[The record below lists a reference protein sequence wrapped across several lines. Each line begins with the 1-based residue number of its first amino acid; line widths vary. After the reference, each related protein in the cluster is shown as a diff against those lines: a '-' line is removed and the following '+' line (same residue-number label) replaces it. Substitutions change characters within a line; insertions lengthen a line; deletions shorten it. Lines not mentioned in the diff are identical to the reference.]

1 MTIKILVVDDSAGD
15 ILNIKNELCDCDVF
29 TACDDT
35 EAMDIID
42 VHRDIDM
49 VILNLNIDN
58 MNVLQFLNSLNL
70 GSENKNLRIIIL
82 TDSDE
87 QNDKVKDL
95 SLGAVDY
102 IRKPINSTSLR
113 ERIDIHLEL
122 LKIQQSYEQRLYEQ
136 GVTFDTIF
144 QQSPIGITISLNRE
158 PSCDHFDDYYT
169 VNPMFEK
176 MMGRTKA
183 ELIGLG
189 WEKVSHPDDL
199 LEDLKQFQKL
209 QTGEINSYSMDK
221 RYIRKDGSYLWA
233 HIVIARLNLTSDYKF
248 SHICLVQD
256 ITQRKEIEKSLGE
269 SERSKS
275 VLLSHL
281 PGLAYRCDY
290 DRDWTMQY
298 VSDGCFSLTGYSSES
313 LINNRDLSFNELIS
327 PEYRESL
334 WKEWKKIL
342 KDRLPFKYE
351 YEINTADGERKW
363 VLEMG
368 QGIYN
373 AQGEV
378 EALEGIILDISDRKQ
393 IENNLRYNSEHDIW
407 TGLYNRRYL
416 ENLLITDAEF
426 YFGRRAI
433 ICVNLTAIHSL
444 SLTYGFHYTQ
454 EVIKKI
460 TKALERH
467 CIDNC
472 QLFSIYENS
481 FAFYIKDYE
490 DKDELK
496 KLCCEIIYTLESVLD
511 SERIGG
517 GIGIVE
523 IDEYNK
529 NNIEKLFKNL
539 LISSEKAL
547 NANDRVFDVC
557 FFNTEMEEVLIREE
571 SIKCEIA
578 SILTIESYD
587 NLFLEFQ
594 PIFDINLNKI
604 CGFEALARMKSCNL
618 GLIPPLEFIPIA
630 EKTKLII
637 PLGKKIIIK
646 ALSFL
651 NRLMN
656 KGYDTI
662 NISINI
668 SVVQIIKDDFIDN
681 LIGMINKMKIN
692 PDNITLEITESIFS
706 TSYCEINMILGRLK
720 ELGIKIAIDDFGTGY
735 SSLARERELNV
746 DILKIDKYFSDK
758 IMTLGDKDSITAD
771 IISMAH
777 KLGHCVI
784 AEGIEHEKQRQYMR
798 NNGCDRLQGYLI
810 SRPVD
815 ENTAIELLINN

>member
-1 MTIKILVVDDSAGD
+1 M
-15 ILNIKNELCDCDVF
+15 
-29 TACDDT
+29 
-35 EAMDIID
+35 
-42 VHRDIDM
+42 
-49 VILNLNIDN
+49 
-58 MNVLQFLNSLNL
+58 
-70 GSENKNLRIIIL
+70 
-82 TDSDE
+82 
-87 QNDKVKDL
+87 
-95 SLGAVDY
+95 
-102 IRKPINSTSLR
+102 
-113 ERIDIHLEL
+113 
-122 LKIQQSYEQRLYEQ
+122 
-136 GVTFDTIF
+136 
-144 QQSPIGITISLNRE
+144 
-158 PSCDHFDDYYT
+158 
-169 VNPMFEK
+169 
-176 MMGRTKA
+176 
-183 ELIGLG
+183 
-189 WEKVSHPDDL
+189 
-199 LEDLKQFQKL
+199 
-209 QTGEINSYSMDK
+209 
-221 RYIRKDGSYLWA
+221 
-233 HIVIARLNLTSDYKF
+233 
-248 SHICLVQD
+248 
-256 ITQRKEIEKSLGE
+256 
-269 SERSKS
+269 
-275 VLLSHL
+275 
-281 PGLAYRCDY
+281 
-290 DRDWTMQY
+290 
-298 VSDGCFSLTGYSSES
+298 
-313 LINNRDLSFNELIS
+313 
-327 PEYRESL
+327 
-334 WKEWKKIL
+334 
-342 KDRLPFKYE
+342 
-351 YEINTADGERKW
+351 
-363 VLEMG
+363 
-368 QGIYN
+368 
-373 AQGEV
+373 
-378 EALEGIILDISDRKQ
+378 
-393 IENNLRYNSEHDIW
+393 
-407 TGLYNRRYL
+407 
-416 ENLLITDAEF
+416 
-426 YFGRRAI
+426 
-433 ICVNLTAIHSL
+433 
-444 SLTYGFHYTQ
+444 
-454 EVIKKI
+454 
-460 TKALERH
+460 
-467 CIDNC
+467 
-472 QLFSIYENS
+472 
-481 FAFYIKDYE
+481 
-490 DKDELK
+490 K
-496 KLCCEIIYTLESVLD
+496 KLCCEIIDTLESVLD

-539 LISSEKAL
+539 LIASEKAL

-692 PDNITLEITESIFS
+692 PENITLEITESIFS

-784 AEGIEHEKQRQYMR
+784 AEGIEHEKQRQYMQ